1 MPTCHAR
8 ESDLPRRNRGPIGN
22 DSVIGRQVIIRLRRG
37 WKRGSPGKADLLTA
51 RQARQFFL
59 VFQPIVAVSDGD
71 LWGFEALMR
80 WRHPIHGE
88 IAPSIFIPVAE
99 VSGLITHFG
108 EWALQDAC
116 RQAASWPW
124 AAQVSVNISAAHIR
138 SAAFPSMVATVLA
151 AAGLAPARL
160 ELEITESVRL
170 EASEEVAG
178 VLEQLKDLG
187 IRLVLDDFGTGW
199 SSLDTLRR
207 FPFDGLKIDQCLVA
221 DLPSNPRAVAIV
233 RAIMQLARELGVY
246 VTAEG
251 VEDATQL
258 RILQDLGCERLQGFL
273 VAVPEQSA
281 VAPSRDLWRVPVH

>member
-1 MPTCHAR
+1 
-8 ESDLPRRNRGPIGN
+8 L
-22 DSVIGRQVIIRLRRG
+22 
-37 WKRGSPGKADLLTA
+37 PGKSDLLTA
-51 RQARQFFL
+51 RQAKQFFL
-59 VFQPIVAVSDGD
+59 VFQPIVTISDGD

-80 WRHPIHGE
+80 WRHPTHGE
-88 IAPSIFIPVAE
+88 VAPSIFIPVAE
-99 VSGLITHFG
+99 ASGLITHFG

-138 SAAFPSMVATVLA
+138 SAAFPSMVAAVLA
-151 AAGLAPARL
+151 AARLAPARL
-160 ELEITESVRL
+160 ELEVTESVRL
-170 EASEEVAG
+170 DASKEIIG
-178 VLEQLKDLG
+178 VFEQLKSLG

-199 SSLDTLRR
+199 SSLDSLRR

-233 RAIMQLARELGVY
+233 RAIMQLARELDIC

-258 RILQDLGCERLQGFL
+258 RILRDLGCERLQGFL
-273 VAVPEQSA
+273 VAVPEQKAA
-281 VAPSRDLWRVPVH
+281 VPNRDLWRVPVQ

>member
-1 MPTCHAR
+1 M
-8 ESDLPRRNRGPIGN
+8 
-22 DSVIGRQVIIRLRRG
+22 IRLRRG
-37 WKRGSPGKADLLTA
+37 WKQGLPGKADLLTA

-59 VFQPIVAVSDGD
+59 VFQPIVAISDGD

-80 WRHPIHGE
+80 WRHPTRGE

-99 VSGLITHFG
+99 ASGLIAYLG

-124 AAQVSVNISAAHIR
+124 TAQVSVNISATHVR
-138 SAAFPSMVATVLA
+138 SSAFPSAVMTALA
-151 AAGLAPARL
+151 AAKLAPTRL

-170 EASEEVAG
+170 EASKEIAG
-178 VLEQLKDLG
+178 VFEQLRSLG

-199 SSLDTLRR
+199 ASLDMLRR
-207 FPFDGLKIDQCLVA
+207 LPFDGLKIDRSLVA

-233 RAIMQLARELGVY
+233 RATMQLARELDIR

-258 RILQDLGCERLQGFL
+258 RILRDLGCERLQGFL
-273 VAVPEQSA
+273 VAMPERTAA
-281 VAPSRDLWRVPVH
+281 VPSRDFWRTPMH